1 MVIPAKKTFCR
12 HSKNFGENLGK
23 NLGERCYSG
32 FSRTK
37 FLGVRGVIV
46 NHVSGV
52 IVNHGSGVITN
63 PPCMILEKTYFR
75 TTETIEE
82 EPEDNPPS

>member
-1 MVIPAKKTFCR
+1 MQKIDKFRVGGVRNLGERCYSCDPREKDLLQTFE
-12 HSKNFGENLGK
+12 KFWGNLGK

-32 FSRTK
+32 LSRTK

-52 IVNHGSGVITN
+52 ITT
-63 PPCMILEKTYFR
+63 PPVL
-75 TTETIEE
+75 
-82 EPEDNPPS
+82 

>member
-1 MVIPAKKTFCR
+1 MRGVRNLGERCYSGDPREKDLLQTFE
-12 HSKNFGENLGK
+12 KFWGNLGK

-32 FSRTK
+32 LSRTK

-52 IVNHGSGVITN
+52 IVNHVSVVITN
-63 PPCMILEKTYFR
+63 PPCSQFR
-75 TTETIEE
+75 LG
-82 EPEDNPPS
+82 SA